1 MMVQSGLLQ
10 AVKCQLQK
18 VIDPETGLDVL
29 RMELV
34 RDITINPAG
43 KVSYIFRPSSVLCP
57 IALPL
62 ALNII
67 KALSGIQGVT
77 GQAVTVKDHIQADE
91 LNRVLRMVLE

>member
-1 MMVQSGLLQ
+1 LENSGLFQ
-10 AVKCQLQK
+10 AVNSQLQK

-29 RMELV
+29 RMHLV
-34 RDITINPAG
+34 RDIAIDPVG

-67 KALSGIQGVT
+67 KAVSIVPGVT
-77 GQAVTVKDHIQADE
+77 GQTMMVKDHIQADE
-91 LNRVLRMVLE
+91 LNQILRMVLE